1 MIKLILDLL
10 KNFTRYI
17 GIFYYDYKCTILY
30 RRIHPQYNKKY
41 NDTKEQNEGKPD
53 IPSEFLANVST
64 TQAQHDVVKLCLHAM
79 FE

>member
-1 MIKLILDLL
+1 M
-10 KNFTRYI
+10 
-17 GIFYYDYKCTILY
+17 
-30 RRIHPQYNKKY
+30 
-41 NDTKEQNEGKPD
+41 KEQNEGKPD